1 MRGVARPEIDLRLRG
16 KRLRLFRSG
25 AMRVRSEVDLTAK
38 GPLSKL
44 TFAGDLLLTDS
55 RFVKNIDVLG
65 AVRGERPPP
74 VQGKGGLF
82 SFRDPP
88 LRDLVFDLRLKTGEP
103 FLVRNQYVRGTF
115 SPDLTLTGTGEQ
127 PLLLGEVKVDPSRLY
142 LPTGVLRTAPG
153 TVAFLASDPD
163 RPRIDVR
170 GSTRLIGYDIVVK
183 VEGFLD
189 DPRFILSSLPSLP
202 DDELLLLLLTGTP
215 PASGDQAASAA
226 GGALAVFLGRSVF
239 ARYFGPEEG
248 SGEMIQARLEPYI
261 GREITEQ
268 GDMTVESTFQ
278 LKKQVF
284 WKGDTLYVVGEK
296 DKYDDINY
304 GVRLTVEF
312 HGDEEAT
319 K

>member
-1 MRGVARPEIDLRLRG
+1 
-16 KRLRLFRSG
+16 
-25 AMRVRSEVDLTAK
+25 MRVRSEVDLTAR
-38 GPLSKL
+38 GRLSKL

-65 AVRGERPPP
+65 SVGGERPPP
-74 VQGKGGLF
+74 IEGKGGLF

-103 FLVRNQYVRGTF
+103 FLVRNQYVRSTF
-115 SPDLTLTGTGEQ
+115 RPDLTLTGTGEQ
-127 PLLLGEVKVDPSRLY
+127 PLLLGEVKVDPSRLC
-142 LPTGVLRTAPG
+142 LPTGVLRTARG

-215 PASGDQAASAA
+215 PASGDQEASAAAA
-226 GGALAVFLGRSVF
+226 GGALAVFLGRSFF
-239 ARYFGPEEG
+239 ARYFGSEEG
-248 SGEMIQARLEPYI
+248 SGEMIQDRLETFI
-261 GREITEQ
+261 GREITEK

-278 LKKQVF
+278 LKKEVF